1 MRIMTRLTKYEKE
14 TILRTSKGDREYSIF
29 TFDQALQRKLD
40 KFAKDYPDL
49 CKLKFETKEGSKSYE
64 IEKTRVSI
72 RLMAP
77 LSDAQKKRARE
88 AAKKQFFSS
97 CIYIVIALKARKM
110 MQMKQ

>member
-1 MRIMTRLTKYEKE
+1 MRIVTRLTKYEKE

-64 IEKTRVSI
+64 IEKTRG
-72 RLMAP
+72 LMAP
-77 LSDAQKKRARE
+77 LSDAQTCRGGE
-88 AAKKQFFSS
+88 S
-97 CIYIVIALKARKM
+97 
-110 MQMKQ
+110 

>member
-1 MRIMTRLTKYEKE
+1 MARLTKYEKE
-14 TILRTSKGDREYSIF
+14 TFLRTSKGDKDYSIF
-29 TFDQALQRKLD
+29 TYDLSLQKKLD

-77 LSDAQKKRARE
+77 WSEERKKNASKCAGE
-88 AAKKQFFSS
+88 NGLIQNKTK
-97 CIYIVIALKARKM
+97 
-110 MQMKQ
+110 

>member
-1 MRIMTRLTKYEKE
+1 MRIVTRLTKYEKE

-64 IEKTRVSI
+64 IEKTRG
-72 RLMAP
+72 LMAP

-88 AAKKQFFSS
+88 AAKKQFF
-97 CIYIVIALKARKM
+97 
-110 MQMKQ
+110 